1 MFDWDE
7 LLIQLFF
14 ARDDVQGFFYLLFIK
29 SNNGLIHLW
38 KLKKIKQEK
47 KDSWL
52 GNSSKLKYCHL
63 LGKLVL
69 LK

>member
-1 MFDWDE
+1 MTSKAFSVYF
-7 LLIQLFF
+7 LLK
-14 ARDDVQGFFYLLFIK
+14 ARNRLG
-29 SNNGLIHLW
+29 NLW

-52 GNSSKLKYCHL
+52 GNSSKIKYYYF

-69 LK
+69 LKQTSLKIIIYGEVLL